1 MVLLAASPAHAQAP
15 ADSAAA
21 DSAAAHTAL
30 PDSAAPPDNAA
41 LPDSIAAERTPTPE
55 APESR
60 EAARDRDRFEL
71 GAAVVSG
78 PFDALGT
85 FGYHRIL
92 GRTDPFETWMHIELS
107 AGSAAYLRE
116 GAASVGFLIRP
127 TRLIRRGWP
136 IRPIVEFGPA
146 AHLVVQTA
154 DIRGFGETAFHS
166 HVYLKTHGYAGF
178 DIPFASHVGLVVR
191 GRLTTPTHHP
201 FDYAQ
206 IALFLR

>member
-1 MVLLAASPAHAQAP
+1 MTPRGLLLGAFGLALLAAAPAHAQAP
-15 ADSAAA
+15 ADSAA
-21 DSAAAHTAL
+21 
-30 PDSAAPPDNAA
+30 
-41 LPDSIAAERTPTPE
+41 LPDSIAAGRAPTPTPE
-55 APESR
+55 SPESR

-107 AGSAAYLRE
+107 AGSASYLSE

-178 DIPFASHVGLVVR
+178 DIPFASHMGLVVR
-191 GRLTTPTHHP
+191 GRLTIPTHHP